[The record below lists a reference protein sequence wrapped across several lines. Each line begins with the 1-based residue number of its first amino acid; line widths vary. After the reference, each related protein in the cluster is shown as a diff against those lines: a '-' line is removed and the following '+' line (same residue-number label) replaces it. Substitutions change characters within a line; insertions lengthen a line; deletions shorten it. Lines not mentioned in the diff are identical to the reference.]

1 MPNPKLRGAATLV
14 VTAVLFSGATFGF
27 FFAWVCSTLWGLD
40 AIDPRTAIEAMNGMN
55 ASVRNPVFF
64 TAFFVTPFV
73 AAAAALACLAVRG
86 KASALLLVAAAVV
99 HAGGVILFTAMFNV
113 PLNEA
118 LAAGG
123 VPSSIDEARRVWDAY
138 SGQWQAYNLIRTV
151 AGGLALALTAA
162 ALFLLGRRGT
172 VAGLGRASLAAPAAM
187 AEPVGTQ
194 RPLA

>member
-14 VTAVLFSGATFGF
+14 VTAVLFSGAIFGF

-73 AAAAALACLAVRG
+73 AAAAALACLAARG

-99 HAGGVILFTAMFNV
+99 HAGGVILFTAVFNV

-118 LAAGG
+118 LAAL
-123 VPSSIDEARRVWDAY
+123 PSDSAQAADLWQRYLA
-138 SGQWQAYNLIRTV
+138 QWTPANTV
-151 AGGLALALTAA
+151 RA
-162 ALFLLGRRGT
+162 AL
-172 VAGLGRASLAAPAAM
+172 SLAAAA
-187 AEPVGTQ
+187 AFAAAVAAARG
-194 RPLA
+194 